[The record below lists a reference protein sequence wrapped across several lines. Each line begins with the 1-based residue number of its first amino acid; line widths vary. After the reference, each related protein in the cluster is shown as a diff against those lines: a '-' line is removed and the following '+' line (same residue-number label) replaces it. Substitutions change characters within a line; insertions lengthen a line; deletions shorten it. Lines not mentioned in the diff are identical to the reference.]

1 MKKPIIALTPLVDQE
16 QESVWMLP
24 GYLEGIIE
32 AGGGIPV
39 MLPLIK
45 EMDEIKEVV
54 QRYAI
59 IHGDEFSCLE

>member
-32 AGGGIPV
+32 AGGIPV
-39 MLPLIK
+39 MLPLR
-45 EMDEIKEVV
+45 D
-54 QRYAI
+54 
-59 IHGDEFSCLE
+59 G

>member
-32 AGGGIPV
+32 AGGGNT
-39 MLPLIK
+39 
-45 EMDEIKEVV
+45 
-54 QRYAI
+54 RHAS
-59 IHGDEFSCLE
+59 FN

>member
-32 AGGGIPV
+32 AGGIPV

-59 IHGDEFSCLE
+59 IHGDELSCLE

>member
-32 AGGGIPV
+32 AGGIPV

-45 EMDEIKEVV
+45 ELVKSKKLSKDLM
-54 QRYAI
+54 ALLL
-59 IHGDEFSCLE
+59 LEGTM